1 MEIVQTNTAKFLGVL
16 IDSTLSWKSHIE
28 YITKKVAKSIGII
41 KRVHNCLP
49 TDTLN
54 TLYNTLV
61 LPYLNYCN
69 MIWANNKTTY
79 LKPLLILQ
87 KKLYVVLLQ
96 VCIMLMLFRFLHS

>member
-16 IDSTLSWKSHIE
+16 IDSKLSWKSYIE

-41 KRVHNCLP
+41 KRVRNFLP
-49 TDTLN
+49 TDSLN

-69 MIWANNKTTY
+69 IIWANSKTTY
-79 LKPLLILQ
+79 SIWNL
-87 KKLYVVLLQ
+87 
-96 VCIMLMLFRFLHS
+96 C